1 MTIVLQL
8 LFALL
13 PVAAL
18 LGISAIVARRVSAGK
33 LGVKK
38 SFALNA
44 AAFVVLLLAGCLLA
58 MTVFAADGTAAMTAA
73 ERAASNQ
80 SMSIGL
86 LAAALATGLAGIGG
100 GIAVAAGAPAA
111 IAAAS
116 EDPKSFGKSL
126 IFVALGES
134 IALYGVVISILILN
148 KLV

>member
-18 LGISAIVARRVSAGK
+18 LGISALVARRVSAGK

-38 SFALNA
+38 SFAINA

-58 MTVFAADGTAAMTAA
+58 MTVFAADGATAMTAA

-111 IAAAS
+111 IGAVS
-116 EDPKSFGKSL
+116 EDPKVFAKAL
-126 IFVALGES
+126 IFVVLGEG
-134 IALYGVVISILILN
+134 IAIYGLLISILILN
-148 KLV
+148 NL